1 MKKITAAAWILMS
14 LYFFSDAQDVTFSGS
29 SCGGS
34 ASGTWTVPCNVS
46 AITIDVYGGGGGAG
60 GGGGGSNGGFFNTR
74 GGGGGGGGG
83 YTTITINVTPGSSF
97 SYTAGAGGCGGDG
110 NDDGQDGDNGNG
122 GGSSAFTGTDAG
134 GTPVSLTANGGTRGT
149 GGDGTEGSAGSGGA
163 GGTASGGSTNTP
175 GGNGNNGSG
184 GNGGAG
190 GAGAGPS
197 GGTGGPPDNGNGS
210 AYGGGGGGGEDSD
223 GGNGAGGG
231 ILITYTVTTPPPTAS
246 ITGSL
251 SYCTGGNTTLTASP
265 GTSYA
270 WTDAGGNNI
279 GNTASVTV
287 TQGTYTVVV
296 TDAGGCTASASATVT
311 EISTL
316 PVNITG
322 ILNYCQGSNTTLTAT
337 GGTTYIW
344 DDTSNSTTAS
354 ITVTAGT
361 YSVTAT
367 DANGCTGT
375 ASATVTESP
384 LPAISISGTLSYC
397 AGANTTLTASG
408 GTTYLWDDP
417 SNSTTASITVTQGTH
432 TVTGTDANGCSAT
445 ANATVTENPSPTV
458 NITGTLSYCTGG
470 STDLTAT
477 GGAAYSWTTGETTA
491 TITVTQGTYT
501 VTATDA
507 NGCTGTFSAIVTE
520 LSSLSVSITGTLT
533 YCQGAN
539 TTLTATGGATY
550 LWDDPAG
557 STTASIT
564 VTGGTYSVT
573 GYDANG
579 CSGTAS
585 ETVTEFSSPAIAI
598 TGTLSYCAGG
608 NTTLTA
614 TGGATYL
621 WNDAAN
627 STTPSITVTQ
637 GNYTVTGTDGNG
649 CSATASA
656 SVTENALPV
665 VVINGPL
672 TYCTGGNT
680 TLTASAGASY
690 AWADAG
696 GNSIGSS
703 ASVTVTEGTYFVT
716 VTDNNGCAN
725 TDDATVT
732 ELSKPV
738 ADFSVNPD
746 CAGQPIVF
754 TNNSTPAGLN
764 YAWDFGNGNTS
775 TDANPSETFSQGGSY
790 TITLVAMD
798 GGCADTTAQTL
809 QVSDKPVAGF
819 NAAPLLVTKNE
830 AVAFTNTSTGA
841 AAYLWDFGDDATAN
855 DQNPS
860 HIYADTGR
868 YAVTLVA
875 TNATGCTDT
884 IVNYV
889 DVIGE
894 VAVFVPNAFSPNDD
908 AINDV
913 LHVFGKEVSAILFKV
928 YNRWGEV
935 VFESKNLNDGWDGT
949 YHGKLLAPD
958 VYVYWLEVGFND
970 NTSKRLKGSVTLL
983 R

>member
-1 MKKITAAAWILMS
+1 MKKITVATWAFMLM
-14 LYFFSDAQDVTFSGS
+14 YFFSGAQDVTFSGS
-29 SCGGS
+29 SCGGP
-34 ASGTWTVPCNVS
+34 ASGVWTVPCGVTS
-46 AITIDVYGGGGGAG
+46 ITVQLYGGGGGG
-60 GGGGGSNGGFFNTR
+60 GGRGGGSNGGFYNTR

-83 YTTITINVTPGSSF
+83 YTTISLNVAPNSTFTYS
-97 SYTAGAGGCGGDG
+97 AGAGGCGGG
-110 NDDGQDGDNGNG
+110 GGDDGDDGDDGGG
-122 GGSSAFTGTDAG
+122 GGSSSFSGTDAG
-134 GTPVSLTANGGTRGT
+134 GAAVNASAGGGGGGG
-149 GGDGTEGSAGSGGA
+149 GGDGRGGSAGSGG
-163 GGTASGGSTNTP
+163 GGGSGSSGTGSP
-175 GGNGNNGSG
+175 GIGGSG

-190 GAGAGPS
+190 GAGAGPY
-197 GGTGGPPDNGNGS
+197 G
-210 AYGGGGGGGEDSD
+210 AGGGGGGSN
-223 GGNGAGGG
+223 GGHAAGGA
-231 ILITYTVTTPPPTAS
+231 ILITYTAITPPPTAS

-251 SYCTGGNTTLTASP
+251 SYCTGGNTTLTASA

-270 WTDAGGNNI
+270 WTNAGGANI

-311 EISTL
+311 EVSVL

-322 ILNYCQGSNTTLTAT
+322 TLNYCQGANTTLTAT
-337 GGTTYIW
+337 GGTNYIW
-344 DDTSNSTTAS
+344 DDVAGSTTAS

-375 ASATVTESP
+375 ASAIVTESP
-384 LPAISISGTLSYC
+384 LPTISISGTLSYC
-397 AGANTTLTASG
+397 TGANTTLTASG
-408 GTTYLWDDP
+408 GTTYLWDDAAG
-417 SNSTTASITVTQGTH
+417 STSASITVTQGTY
-432 TVTGTDANGCSAT
+432 TVTGIDANGCSAT
-445 ANATVTENPSPTV
+445 DSETVTENPAPTV

-470 STDLTAT
+470 NTDLTAT
-477 GGAAYSWTTGETTA
+477 GGAIYSWTTGETTA

-507 NGCTGTFSAIVTE
+507 SGCTGTFSAIVTE
-520 LSSLSVSITGTLT
+520 LTSLSVSINGTLT

-539 TTLTATGGATY
+539 TTLTATGGTTY

-557 STTASIT
+557 STTASIN
-564 VTGGTYSVT
+564 VTAGTYSVT

-579 CSGTAS
+579 CSGTDS
-585 ETVTEFSSPAIAI
+585 ETVTEFSAPSIAI

-614 TGGATYL
+614 TGGATYI
-621 WNDAAN
+621 WNDAAS
-627 STTPSITVTQ
+627 STTPDITVAQ

-649 CSATASA
+649 CTATASA
-656 SVTENALPV
+656 IVSENTLPV

-680 TLTASAGASY
+680 TLTASPGTSY

-703 ASVTVTEGTYFVT
+703 ASVTVTEGTYTVT
-716 VTDNNGCAN
+716 VTDNNGCSN

-732 ELSKPV
+732 ELPEPV

-754 TNNSTPAGLN
+754 TNNSTPTGLN
-764 YAWDFGNGNTS
+764 YAWDFGNGNSS
-775 TDANPSETFSQGGSY
+775 TDPNPVETYSQGGSY

-798 GGCADTTAQTL
+798 GGCTDTAVQML
-809 QVSDKPVAGF
+809 QVPDKPVAGF
-819 NAAPLLVTKNE
+819 TALPLQATQDE
-830 AVAFTNTSTGA
+830 AVVFTNTSTGA
-841 AAYLWDFGDDATAN
+841 TAYLWDFGDDVTAI

-860 HIYADTGR
+860 HIYSDTGR
-868 YAVTLVA
+868 YTVTLTA
-875 TNATGCTDT
+875 TNATNGCSDT
-884 IVNYV
+884 MVNSI

-894 VAVFVPNAFSPNDD
+894 VAVFVPNAFSPNND

-913 LHVFGKEVSAILFKV
+913 LHVFGKEVSGILFKV
-928 YNRWGEV
+928 YNRWGEA
-935 VFESKNLNDGWDGT
+935 VFESRNLNDGWDGT
-949 YHGKLLAPD
+949 YRGKLLAPD
-958 VYVYWLEVGFND
+958 VYVYWLEAEFTNK
-970 NTSKRLKGSVTLL
+970 TSKRFKGSVTLL